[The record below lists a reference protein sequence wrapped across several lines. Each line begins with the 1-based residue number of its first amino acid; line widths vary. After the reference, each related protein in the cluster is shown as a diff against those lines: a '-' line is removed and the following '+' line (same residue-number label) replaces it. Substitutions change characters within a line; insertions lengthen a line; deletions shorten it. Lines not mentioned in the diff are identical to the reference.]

1 MLRKLL
7 FNSMITLVILDISR
21 PLETQAEHKNNLI
34 NRFCIASLKSKLNFK
49 DKKKL
54 AEISH
59 FTCECF
65 SKEYKSGS
73 SIKRSRSYCR
83 DKASDRYNLQ

>member
-1 MLRKLL
+1 MLRKLF

-65 SKEYKSGS
+65 SKKFNSGS
-73 SIKRSRSYCR
+73 SIKSSRKYCKS
-83 DKASDRYNLQ
+83 KAAEKYNLQ